1 MARFCAVLFLLQ
13 GFVLA
18 MNIEYVKGA
27 PLLYEADRKL
37 PIVSLQIVF
46 LGSGSISDGKNS
58 GVAYLTSAL
67 LDQGTKKLGAVAF
80 ARALEEKAISLD
92 FQARKENFSIHLS
105 SLRGEFGEGI
115 DRLCALLRDP
125 NLSADALAKIKIAAQ
140 GEFGSL
146 ETNFDYVAER
156 GLNETLFKNT
166 PLERPVMGDWKSVEK
181 IGLKEI
187 ENHIKTALV
196 KERATFLFG
205 GDLSAQE
212 AKAWS
217 EKILNALPSGKKAE
231 IAFYETASDGQTR
244 TIKRDT
250 KQAYI
255 YFGAPFNLRFDDD
268 EGYKAVA
275 ASFILGASGFGSRLM
290 EEIRVQRGLAYSA
303 YSHVNLSLTNARFNG
318 HLQTKLESQE
328 EAIAVVKSV
337 IADFVKNGA
346 TQKELDEARRFI
358 LGSEPLRNE
367 TMIQRL
373 NRAYGDFYRGKPIGW
388 QQEQLKKIETLK
400 LDELNQ
406 FIAAH
411 SEILRLSFF
420 IVTNGK

>member
-1 MARFCAVLFLLQ
+1 
-13 GFVLA
+13 
-18 MNIEYVKGA
+18 MNIEYIKDT
-27 PLLYEADRKL
+27 PLLCEPDRKL

-46 LGSGSISDGKNS
+46 LGSGSIGEGKNA

-67 LDQGTKKLGAVAF
+67 LDQGTKKLGSVAF
-80 ARALEEKAISLD
+80 ARALEEKAISLN
-92 FQARKENFSIHLS
+92 FQARKESFSIHLS
-105 SLRGEFGEGI
+105 SLKEQFGEGV
-115 DRLCALLRDP
+115 DQLTALIKDP
-125 NLSADALAKIKIAAQ
+125 NLSADALKKIKIAAQ
-140 GEFGSL
+140 GEFGAL
-146 ETNFDYVAER
+146 ENDFDYVAER
-156 GLNETLFKNT
+156 GLNEILFENS
-166 PLERPVMGDWKSVEK
+166 PLMRPAMGDWQSVQK
-181 IGLKEI
+181 IGLKDI

-196 KERATFLFG
+196 KERVVLLFG
-205 GDLSAQE
+205 GDLSAEE
-212 AKAWS
+212 AKRWG

-231 IAFYETASDGQTR
+231 LGFYAASDKAKTVSV
-244 TIKRDT
+244 KRET

-268 EGYKAVA
+268 EGYKATA

-290 EEIRVQRGLAYSA
+290 EEIRVKRGLAYGA
-303 YSHVNLSLTNARFNG
+303 YAFTSLSLTNARFGG

-328 EAIAVVKSV
+328 EAIAIVKEA

-346 TQKELDEARRFI
+346 TQKELDEARQFI

-367 TMIQRL
+367 TMNQRL

-400 LDELNQ
+400 LAELNA

-411 SEILRLSFF
+411 PEILRLSFF
-420 IVTNGK
+420 IVTNE